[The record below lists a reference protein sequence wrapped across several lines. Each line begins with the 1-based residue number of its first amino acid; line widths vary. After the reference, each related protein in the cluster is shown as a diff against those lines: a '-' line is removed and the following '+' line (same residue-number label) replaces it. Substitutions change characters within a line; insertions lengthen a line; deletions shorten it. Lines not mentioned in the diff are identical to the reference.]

1 MLKPKLRLAGLC
13 AGLIFPLGVL
23 ADTAPKPLQQLI
35 QQLWQQSPEVAAAQ
49 AAIAAA
55 RSQANAAGQ
64 PLYNPSLQLDAERG
78 DLSSASIGLS
88 QTLDWHNKRAAR
100 QRMARD
106 QITVQRNQLHQIK
119 TQLASEALLAL
130 SDYQTAQQLTTLAE
144 QRSQLMQRFS
154 ASVQRRYRAGDMRL
168 LETALAK
175 LAYNEALMQQ
185 ASQTAELSDKQSNL
199 LAVMRDEQQWPQLP
213 VPEQP
218 TAEKFDQQ
226 TLLENLPEL
235 QLQRAQLLLA
245 KNRVIQA
252 QQERQADPT
261 LGISGGGNRNE
272 SRIGLS
278 LEIPLLIRNDFST
291 EVKAAQQAAT
301 QAEQL
306 YFARQRR
313 LHAQLKGALK
323 RLHTMQS
330 AWQQWTE
337 NGQPAHHEQKKWL
350 DQLWQA
356 NELSAS
362 DYLIQAKQSVDTQIA
377 AASLKG
383 DLQRAYLLWLSA
395 SGQVADWLD
404 IKAQNSNS
412 GDQP

>member
-1 MLKPKLRLAGLC
+1 MLKPKLHLAGLY
-13 AGLIFPLGVL
+13 AGLLFPLGVL
-23 ADTAPKPLQQLI
+23 AETAPKPLQQLI
-35 QQLWQQSPEVAAAQ
+35 QQLWQQGPEVAAAQ
-49 AAIAAA
+49 AAIEAA
-55 RSQANAAGQ
+55 RSQERAAGQ
-64 PLYNPSLQLDAERG
+64 PLYNPSLQLDLERG

-88 QTLDWHNKRAAR
+88 QTLDWHDKGGAR

-106 QITVQRNQLHQIK
+106 QISVQRNQLHQIK

-130 SDYQTAQQLTTLAE
+130 SDYQTAAQLTALAE

-154 ASVQRRYRAGDMRL
+154 ASVQQRYRAGDMRL

-185 ASQTAELSDKQSNL
+185 ASQTAELSDKQSAL
-199 LAVMRDEQQWPQLP
+199 LAVMAEERQWPTLP
-213 VPEQP
+213 VPMQP
-218 TAEKFDQQ
+218 STKAVDQQ

-261 LGISGGGNRNE
+261 LGISGGGDSNE

-278 LEIPLLIRNDFST
+278 LEIPLLIRNDFSA
-291 EVKAAQQAAT
+291 EVKAAQQEAT

-306 YFARQRR
+306 YLARQRR
-313 LHAQLKGALK
+313 LRAQLKGALT

-362 DYLIQAKQSVDTQIA
+362 DYLNRKSPPPKPWQNHQSPRQSGIERLSQQQNNPPHRRPSNA
-377 AASLKG
+377 APCATG
-383 DLQRAYLLWLSA
+383 R
-395 SGQVADWLD
+395 
-404 IKAQNSNS
+404 
-412 GDQP
+412 PH